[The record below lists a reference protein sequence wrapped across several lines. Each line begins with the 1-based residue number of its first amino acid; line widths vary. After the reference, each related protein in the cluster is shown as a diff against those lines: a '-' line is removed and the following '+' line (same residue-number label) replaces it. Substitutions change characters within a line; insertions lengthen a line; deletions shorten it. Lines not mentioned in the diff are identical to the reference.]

1 MGLLDSIE
9 AMASSQMSQG
19 NNSSGKVAGGLLS
32 ALDEHPGGL
41 GGLMNTMQQNGVN
54 TQSVA
59 TGQATSPDQIQQG
72 LGGSG
77 IIDKIAARTGL
88 SETEV
93 KLGLATALPLVM
105 AHFTQGGTTAPPQ
118 SGFGGMASQI
128 LGKFI

>member
-9 AMASSQMSQG
+9 SMAAGQMNQG
-19 NNSSGKVAGGLLS
+19 NNPASKSAGGLLS

-41 GGLMNTMQQNGVN
+41 GGLMAHMQQNGVDPQTVSN
-54 TQSVA
+54 
-59 TGQATSPDQIQQG
+59 GQATSPEQIQQG

-77 IIDKIAARTGL
+77 ILEKVAARTGL
-88 SETEV
+88 SPEEV
-93 KLGLATALPLVM
+93 KIGLATALPLIM
-105 AHFTQGGTTAPPQ
+105 SHFTQGGTAAPPQ